1 MAKESTPGKSLKLF
15 FFYRFK
21 LSYSVIVVYTPSRG
35 HLNSFTMSCLPRAC
49 LSTSFRC
56 RILGFHPIICDVVSG
71 NATFSSLVTLFAV
84 LPFSSLSLV
93 GSLSMFFSC
102 CNSSPSWPI
111 LSVCCCN
118 YKLQG
123 HWVFNIRTWFIRTEK
138 LQVFEEV
145 WELYEVWTTCAYLT
159 YMIRAFTPS

>member
-1 MAKESTPGKSLKLF
+1 MLANDFNGTFCFAESENLVKVLNYF

-21 LSYSVIVVYTPSRG
+21 FSYSVIVVYTPSRG

-71 NATFSSLVTLFAV
+71 NVTFSSLVTLLVV
-84 LPFSSLSLV
+84 LPFSSLSSV

-102 CNSSPSWPI
+102 CNSSPSSPI
-111 LSVCCCN
+111 LSVCCFNC
-118 YKLQG
+118 KLQE
-123 HWVFNIRTWFIRTEK
+123 HW
-138 LQVFEEV
+138 
-145 WELYEVWTTCAYLT
+145 YLT
-159 YMIRAFTPS
+159 SGFDS

>member
-1 MAKESTPGKSLKLF
+1 MLANDFNGTFCWAESENLVKVLNYF

-21 LSYSVIVVYTPSRG
+21 FSYSVIVVYTPSRG

-71 NATFSSLVTLFAV
+71 NVTFSSLVTLLVV
-84 LPFSSLSLV
+84 LPFSSLSSV

-102 CNSSPSWPI
+102 CNSSPSLPI
-111 LSVCCCN
+111 LSVCCFNC
-118 YKLQG
+118 KLQE
-123 HWVFNIRTWFIRTEK
+123 HW
-138 LQVFEEV
+138 
-145 WELYEVWTTCAYLT
+145 YLT
-159 YMIRAFTPS
+159 SGFDS